1 MAKNTQPV
9 LKRCKTLGLSPAVL
23 GYSKSTKR
31 QPKQSRRKQSEYGM
45 QLNEKQKV
53 KFIYG
58 VLEKQFHA
66 YYEKAERK
74 QGITGEILL
83 QELERRLDNVV
94 FRMGFANTRREARQ
108 LVNHAHF
115 IVNGKR
121 VNIPSYQVKP
131 GDVVAVSEKSRST
144 TKFKSLLEENGKKA
158 CPKWIEKAND
168 SFEGKTVVISGSG
181 KIVAMPARD
190 DIDYDVAEHLIV
202 ELYSK

>member
-1 MAKNTQPV
+1 MAVNRDPI
-9 LKRCKTLGLSPAVL
+9 LKRCRALDLSPAVL
-23 GYSKSTKR
+23 GYDKKSNRNPNGNKR
-31 QPKQSRRKQSEYGM
+31 KKESEYAS
-45 QLNEKQKV
+45 QLKEKQKL

-58 VLEKQFHA
+58 VLEKQFYH
-66 YYEKAERK
+66 YYELATKEE
-74 QGITGEILL
+74 GIAGENLL
-83 QELERRLDNVV
+83 KLLESRLDNVV
-94 FRMGFANTRREARQ
+94 FRMGMACTRREARQ

-115 IVNGKR
+115 TVNGKR

-168 SFEGKTVVISGSG
+168 SFEGK
-181 KIVAMPARD
+181 IVAMPARD

>member
-74 QGITGEILL
+74 
-83 QELERRLDNVV
+83 
-94 FRMGFANTRREARQ
+94 

-115 IVNGKR
+115 TVNGKR

-168 SFEGKTVVISGSG
+168 SFEGK
-181 KIVAMPARD
+181 IVAMPARD

>member
-23 GYSKSTKR
+23 CYSKSTKR

-115 IVNGKR
+115 TVNGKR

-168 SFEGKTVVISGSG
+168 SFEGK
-181 KIVAMPARD
+181 IVAMPARD